1 MNHINNAK
9 IVAETAIGATTW
21 AASKIFNIASTGIAT
36 GATYV
41 VPALTYTA
49 KTFVEQLETIPDQ
62 DRETLGI
69 AAAAAGTLGI
79 SVYIGKKAIE
89 SARKKRCIKSVADAN
104 IKSASACSS
113 DSTTTTTRTISE
125 VRNNDEGKG
134 GRVGSNEL
142 LSKTVDP
149 IVMADENKRKTELI
163 ISQLRKELDKKTKE
177 CEILKSEAKKR
188 MCDGKTKLQQN
199 KGKQT
204 ESRVNLDTE
213 QCRVAQLNFLK
224 KKEKTY
230 SAEATAVTKEV
241 DLETTGIKQCEEEKK
256 IAEAQFL
263 AEKVSHAK
271 KAELKKNQPI
281 AEANRL
287 KEAKKTVEAQ
297 TASENPII
305 ATVKELPAAKNAE
318 LKSEKLPP
326 AKEAELEKNQLDITE
341 AKRLEHM
348 KKTAEEQSTAGKTVI
363 MGDEN
368 LNVDNKDD
376 DISPTQTLMENDD
389 ASNSTSVTQDIVLSK
404 NPKETSSVKTN
415 DGSSTIKKSVKT
427 IKSATGKSAFLTA
440 KQAIGAEACRDPRLP
455 ADYDYDVSSDSSND
469 DSDDECIDL
478 TSDDIP

>member
-287 KEAKKTVEAQ
+287 KEAKK
-297 TASENPII
+297 NGG
-305 ATVKELPAAKNAE
+305 
-318 LKSEKLPP
+318 
-326 AKEAELEKNQLDITE
+326 
-341 AKRLEHM
+341 
-348 KKTAEEQSTAGKTVI
+348 STNCI
-363 MGDEN
+363 
-368 LNVDNKDD
+368 
-376 DISPTQTLMENDD
+376 
-389 ASNSTSVTQDIVLSK
+389 
-404 NPKETSSVKTN
+404 
-415 DGSSTIKKSVKT
+415 
-427 IKSATGKSAFLTA
+427 GKSNNCDRKRITCC
-440 KQAIGAEACRDPRLP
+440 KKRRIKVRKITTCKRGRIGKESTRYYRSEALRTYEENSGRTIYCGKN
-455 ADYDYDVSSDSSND
+455 SNYGG
-469 DSDDECIDL
+469 
-478 TSDDIP
+478 